1 MTKRLNVRIS
11 DEVAEKV
18 RLWSERFGITQS
30 QLGGM
35 ALQSGLDTIIRAVD
49 PVESLSP
56 VQLEKIIQAA
66 ARAGVDLKET
76 SEG

>member
-11 DEVAEKV
+11 EETAEKV
-18 RLWSERFGITQS
+18 RLWAVRFGISQS

-35 ALQSGLDTIIRAVD
+35 ALQSGLDTIIRAID
-49 PVESLSP
+49 PVESLTP
-56 VQLEKIIQAA
+56 AQLERVIQAA

-76 SEG
+76 SGG